1 MKSDPAGTRSIGLS
15 LAKQQLLKKLLSA
28 SSAIAEF
35 PAIVRQAKRERYPLS
50 FAQQRLWLLQQLQPS
65 SSFYTIVRSYR
76 LTGFLDK
83 NVLQKSLEQL
93 MRRHDSLRTIFQVT
107 EDGPVQVIADEME
120 LPLEHVDL
128 SSLSGVALEASAA
141 GLIVEEFARPF
152 NLSTGPLVRFTL
164 ARLNERE
171 HVFVV
176 CLHHIVTDD
185 WSMGILFRE
194 LSLFYNAL
202 RSGFPPA
209 LHELPVR
216 YVDFALRE
224 QDFIGTSE
232 FEAHLDY
239 WKRQLAENSA
249 ALNLPQKVRPAIQ
262 VHSASSLSLRAAGDI
277 SLRIHE
283 FCRQE
288 KCTLFVFL
296 LAVFEVL
303 LARFTGEYDFSI
315 GTIISTRDSKALE
328 AVVGFMTNTVVL
340 RLQLR
345 HDPSFKQVVQR
356 AQNVLIEA
364 HQNKDVPFEYLVR
377 TVQSDRSNAHAPL
390 FQAIA
395 VLQNAYEE
403 NITFEGIQVQ
413 PVPAHN
419 PVTPFDLSLVAAKSE
434 ESLEIVLRYKTEV
447 FEVGTVERLLAG
459 YEKVFQWA
467 LAAPDREV
475 NSISLLSQ
483 QELQQLIASSHSET
497 AEYLLRSV
505 HQLFEQQAR
514 IIPEAIA
521 VSHAGQRLSYREL
534 NQKANQLA
542 RHLRGIGIGPE
553 TLAGICMERSPD
565 AVTAILAVLKVG
577 GTYVPLDPAYP
588 APRLQF
594 MVEDARLRVVL
605 THKGVAVD
613 WLPENLAFIY
623 LDRDWPQVASHESH
637 DLDISFS
644 PEITA
649 YVIYTSGSTGR
660 PKGVAISH
668 RSLTHSTQARWHV
681 YKHKPT
687 DYLLLSSFSFD
698 SSVAGFFWVLSQG
711 GTLHIPAQSI
721 HNDVQALV
729 ELIGQNK
736 VTHLLCLPSFYNQ
749 ILEEGGAQKLSSLK
763 VAIVAGE
770 SFSPELVDKHFKVL
784 PEACLYNEYGPTEGT
799 VWSTVHRFNSGI
811 RLERVP
817 IGKPVPHVQIYV
829 LSPGMEPV
837 FPGVAGEIYIGG
849 SGLAC
854 GYWNHPELTAER
866 FLPDPIST
874 EAGGRLYRTG
884 DVGRWRPDGELE
896 FLGRN
901 DQQVKIRGYRIELG
915 EIETALRAHSLV
927 KQVVVLLREDKTG
940 QKVLAAYLVPE
951 GDQPPDPDELR
962 QHLKRALPGYMLP
975 SHFTFLSQFPLGP
988 NGKVDRSALPAPHS
1002 RGNTYRAP
1010 RTATEEI
1017 LSGIFAEVLD
1027 LDRVDIQDNFFDLG
1041 GHSLLANRLV
1051 NHIRRTMGLD
1061 LPLRAVFESATV
1073 ADLAKCLKTEAG
1085 SALPPLEPQPRPRR
1099 LPLSYAQQRL
1109 WFIDQ
1114 LEGSSTEYNMPD
1126 ALRLEGEL
1134 DLAALRHAVNAIVQR
1149 HESLRTRFIEE
1160 NGEALQIVMPQ
1171 MAIEVPVEDLRGL
1184 TNEEREERVIAA
1196 QRREWTEA
1204 FDLAQGPLLRIRL
1217 LKVGEREYILL
1228 RCFHHIVSDGWSM
1241 GVLNREFATFYES
1254 FRAGRADS
1262 LPPLPVQYA
1271 DYAMWQRKWLDEQA
1285 LNRSIDYWKLQLA
1298 GIPEQLGLMEDYP
1311 RPERQTFEAGLCRLT
1326 LPATTT
1332 DGLKRLSRSGN
1343 ATLFMTL
1350 LSVYAALLHRYSGQ
1364 NDIVIGTPVANRREQ
1379 QLEQLIGIFLN
1390 SLALR
1395 VKVHSANS
1403 FGEVLAAVRVTA
1415 LAAYAHQD
1423 LPFEKLVEVLSPR
1436 RVMNRTPIFQCMFLL
1451 QNMRWQAPELSGMKV
1466 EPVRSKEVRT
1476 YFDLELYAQERENQI
1491 EIRWVYNRNLFE
1503 RSRMEQMT
1511 RDLGCLL
1518 ESIVANPEGRI
1529 GELNIMN
1536 QQERLRLL
1544 GEWNATGVD
1553 YPRTECLPEMFERQ
1567 AELQPHCVGATFGD
1581 KQLTYEQLE
1590 KKSNQ
1595 LARYLRTLGVCPD
1608 CFVGICMDR
1617 SMEMLI
1623 AVLGILKAGGAYVPL
1638 DPGYPEERLRFMA
1651 EDAGLDVLLTRQC
1664 LLTCLPKY
1672 SGRVICLDS
1681 EWPQVNRYETDCPPR
1696 AAISGNAAYVIYTS
1710 GSTGWPKGVVVP
1722 HGAAYN
1728 QISWMKSEFPINALH
1743 RVLQRTSISF
1753 DASIAEIF
1761 LALSTGAELVV
1772 ADSRANDVDYLVKLI
1787 VERKI
1792 TYIDL
1797 PPSLLDVMLTH
1808 PRMADC
1814 SSLEYVICGGESL
1827 PLALRK
1833 RMRTVTR
1840 AKMYNLYG
1848 PTEAT
1853 VQSTFHLCAEGG
1865 GRRTIPIG
1873 RAIANTQIYLL
1884 NDLMQPVPTGAP
1896 GEIYIGGEG
1905 LAQGYW
1911 RRMDTTA
1918 ERFLPSPFSQIPGAR
1933 LYRTGDLAIQDT
1945 QGRLEFLER
1954 VDNQVKIRGYRIE
1967 LGEIEAVLNRHPKI
1981 QAAVVSAYKKG
1992 SNTRLVGYVIAYPD
2006 SVLNIDELHSCLEK
2020 ELPDYARPG
2029 QLILLKKL
2037 PLTVTGKIDRKNLPV
2052 PEGPAQQAF
2061 TPPQTPVEV
2070 QLAGIWQDFLD
2081 VAKIG
2086 LDDNFFDLG
2095 GHSLLIARVRIKL
2108 RDTIGQDLPIIDFFA
2123 FPTIRTLAR
2132 RLEQPQQEENLTEN
2146 QQRAHLQRQYFLR
2159 QRQPRVFREQ

>member
-1 MKSDPAGTRSIGLS
+1 MNSDPAAIHSSSLS
-15 LAKQQLLKKLLSA
+15 PAKQQLLKKLLSA
-28 SSAIAEF
+28 SSAAAGS
-35 PAIVRQAKRERYPLS
+35 PTIVRQARRERYPLS
-50 FAQQRLWLLQQLQPS
+50 FAQQRLWFLQQLQPS
-65 SSFYTIVRSYR
+65 TPFYTIVRSYR

-93 MRRHDSLRTIFQVT
+93 MRRHDSLRTTFQFA
-107 EDGPVQVIADEME
+107 EDGPVQVIADEMA
-120 LPLEHVDL
+120 LPLEQVDL
-128 SSLSGVALEASAA
+128 SSLSGVALETSVAN
-141 GLIVEEFARPF
+141 LIRGQFVRPF
-152 NLSTGPLVRFTL
+152 NLCVGPLVRFTL
-164 ARLNERE
+164 AHLNEQE
-171 HVFVV
+171 HIFIL

-185 WSMGILFRE
+185 WSMSILFRE
-194 LSLFYNAL
+194 LSVFYNAL
-202 RSGFPPA
+202 HSGFIPQLP
-209 LHELPVR
+209 ELPVR

-224 QDFIGTSE
+224 HDFIGTSE
-232 FEAHLDY
+232 FEAQLDY
-239 WKRQLAENSA
+239 WKWQLAENSA
-249 ALNLPQKVRPAIQ
+249 ALNLPQKVRPAIH
-262 VHSASSLSLRAAGDI
+262 VDSSADLSLRAAGDL

-296 LAVFEVL
+296 LAAFEVL
-303 LARFTGEYDFSI
+303 LARLTGEYEFSL
-315 GTIISTRDSKALE
+315 GTVISTRDSKASE
-328 AVVGFMTNTVVL
+328 TVVGFMTNTVVL
-340 RLQLR
+340 RLQLH
-345 HDPSFKQVVQR
+345 HDPSFKQVVRR
-356 AQNVLIEA
+356 AQDVLIEA

-377 TVQSDRSNAHAPL
+377 SVQSDRSNAHAPL

-413 PVPAHN
+413 PVPGHN
-419 PVTPFDLSLVAAKSE
+419 PVTPFDLSLVASNSE
-434 ESLEIVLRYKTEV
+434 AGLEIALRYKTDV
-447 FEVGTVERLLAG
+447 FEADTVRRLIVG

-467 LAAPDREV
+467 LAAPDREI
-475 NSISLLSQ
+475 NSISLLTE
-483 QELQQLIASSHSET
+483 QELQQLTASSHTET
-497 AEYLLRSV
+497 PEYLLRPV

-514 IIPEAIA
+514 ITPEAVA

-542 RHLRGIGIGPE
+542 RYLRGIGIGPE

-565 AVTAILAVLKVG
+565 AVTAMLAMLKIG
-577 GTYVPLDPAYP
+577 GAYVPLDPAYP

-605 THKGVAVD
+605 THKKVADD
-613 WLPENLAFIY
+613 WLPENLFLIY
-623 LDRDWPQVASHESH
+623 LDWDWPQVVVHESH
-637 DLDISFS
+637 DLSICFS
-644 PEITA
+644 SEITA
-649 YVIYTSGSTGR
+649 YVIYTSGSTGK
-660 PKGVAISH
+660 PKGVAVTQ

-681 YKHKPT
+681 YQRRPT

-698 SSVAGFFWVLSQG
+698 SSVAGLFWALSQG

-721 HNDVQALV
+721 HNDVKALV

-736 VTHLLCLPSFYNQ
+736 VTHLLCLPGFYNQ
-749 ILEEGGAQKLSSLK
+749 ILEEGGAQKLSSLE

-817 IGKPVPHVQIYV
+817 IGKPVPDVQIYV
-829 LSPGMEPV
+829 LSSGMEPV

-849 SGLAC
+849 SGLAR

-866 FLPDPIST
+866 FLPDPFRT
-874 EAGGRLYRTG
+874 ETGGRLYRTG

-915 EIETALRAHSLV
+915 EIETTLQAHSQV
-927 KQVVVLLREDKTG
+927 KQAMVLLREDKAG
-940 QKVLAAYLVPE
+940 QKALAAYLIFE

-962 QHLKRALPGYMLP
+962 QHLKRTLPEYMAP
-975 SHFTFLSQFPLGP
+975 SHFIFLSHFPLGA

-1002 RGNTYRAP
+1002 RSNTYRAP
-1010 RTATEEI
+1010 RTVTEEI
-1017 LSGIFAEVLD
+1017 LCEIFAEVLD
-1027 LDRVDIQDNFFDLG
+1027 LSRVGIQDNFFDLG

-1051 NHIRRTMGLD
+1051 NHIRRTMGVD

-1073 ADLAKCLKTEAG
+1073 ADLAKCLKAGAG

-1114 LEGSSTEYNMPD
+1114 LEGTSTEYNMPD
-1126 ALRLEGEL
+1126 ALHLEGEL

-1171 MAIEVPVEDLRGL
+1171 MAIEVPVEDLSGF
-1184 TNEEREERVIAA
+1184 TNEEREERVITA
-1196 QRREWTEA
+1196 QRREWNEA

-1241 GVLNREFATFYES
+1241 GVLNRELATFYES

-1262 LPPLPVQYA
+1262 LPPLSVQYA
-1271 DYAMWQRKWLDEQA
+1271 DYALWQRRWLDEQA
-1285 LNRSIDYWKLQLA
+1285 LNRSLDYWKQQLA
-1298 GIPEQLGLMEDYP
+1298 DIPEQLGLMEDYP
-1311 RPERQTFEAGLCRLT
+1311 RLERQTFEAGFCRLT

-1350 LSVYAALLHRYSGQ
+1350 VAAYAALLHRYSRQ
-1364 NDIVIGTPVANRREQ
+1364 NDIVIGTPVANRSEQ

-1395 VKVHSANS
+1395 VKIHNANS
-1403 FGEVLAAVRVTA
+1403 FREVLAAVRATA

-1436 RVMNRTPIFQCMFLL
+1436 RAMNRAPIFQCMFLL
-1451 QNMRWQAPELSGMKV
+1451 QNIRWQAPELSGMKV

-1476 YFDLELYAQERENQI
+1476 YFDLELYAQERESQI

-1503 RSRMEQMT
+1503 HSRMEQMT
-1511 RDLGCLL
+1511 RGLGCLL
-1518 ESIVANPEGRI
+1518 ESIVANPEGRV
-1529 GELNIMN
+1529 GELNILN
-1536 QQERLRLL
+1536 QEERLRLL
-1544 GEWNATGVD
+1544 GEWNATAVE
-1553 YPRTECLPEMFERQ
+1553 YPRTEYLPEMFERQ
-1567 AELQPHCVGATFGD
+1567 AGLQPHCVATTFGD
-1581 KQLTYEQLE
+1581 KQLTYEQLNE
-1590 KKSNQ
+1590 KSNQ
-1595 LARYLRTLGVCPD
+1595 LARFLRTLGVRPD

-1638 DPGYPEERLRFMA
+1638 DPGYPEERLRFMT
-1651 EDAGLDVLLTRQC
+1651 EDAGLDILLTRQS
-1664 LLTCLPKY
+1664 LLACLPKY

-1681 EWPQVNRYETDCPPR
+1681 DWPQVNRDETDSPPR
-1696 AAISGNAAYVIYTS
+1696 AAISSNAVYVIYTS
-1710 GSTGWPKGVVVP
+1710 GSTGWPKGVVVS
-1722 HGAAYN
+1722 HGAACN
-1728 QISWMKSEFPINALH
+1728 QISWMKSEFPLNALH

-1772 ADSRANDVDYLVKLI
+1772 ADSRANDADYLVKLI
-1787 VERKI
+1787 AERKI

-1797 PPSLLDVMLTH
+1797 PPPLLDVMLAH

-1814 SSLEYVICGGESL
+1814 SSLQYVICGGETL
-1827 PLALRK
+1827 PLELSE
-1833 RMRTVTR
+1833 RMRAVLR

-1853 VQSTFHLCAEGG
+1853 VQSTFHHCAQGG

-1873 RAIANTQIYLL
+1873 KAIANTQIYLL
-1884 NDLMQPVPTGAP
+1884 NDLMQPVPPSAP

-1918 ERFLPSPFSQIPGAR
+1918 ERFLPNPFSQIPGAR

-1945 QGRLEFLER
+1945 QGRLEFLDR
-1954 VDNQVKIRGYRIE
+1954 VDHQVKIRGYRIE
-1967 LGEIEAVLNRHPKI
+1967 LGEIEAILNRNPKV
-1981 QAAVVSAYKKG
+1981 QAAVAAAHKQG
-1992 SNTRLVGYVIAYPD
+1992 SNTRLVGYVVAYPG
-2006 SVLNIDELHSCLEK
+2006 SVLNIGELHSYLKK

-2029 QLILLKKL
+2029 QLMLLKEL
-2037 PLTVTGKIDRKNLPV
+2037 PLTVSGKIDRKNLPF
-2052 PEGPAQQAF
+2052 PEGPAQHVF
-2061 TPPQTPVEV
+2061 TPPRTPVEL
-2070 QLAGIWQDFLD
+2070 QLAGIWQEFLG
-2081 VAKIG
+2081 VVKIG

-2108 RDTIGQDLPIIDFFA
+2108 RDTLGQDLPIIDFFA
-2123 FPTIRTLAR
+2123 FPTIRTMAR
-2132 RLEQPQQEENLTEN
+2132 RLEQPEQGETLTEN
-2146 QQRAHLQRQYFLR
+2146 QHRAHLQRQYFLR
-2159 QRQPRVFREQ
+2159 QRQPRVLREQ